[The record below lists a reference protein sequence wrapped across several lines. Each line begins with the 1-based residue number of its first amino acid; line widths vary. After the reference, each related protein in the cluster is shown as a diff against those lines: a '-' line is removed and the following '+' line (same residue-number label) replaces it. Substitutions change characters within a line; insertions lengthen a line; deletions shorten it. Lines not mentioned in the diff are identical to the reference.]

1 MKEKLSMCAILICFI
16 FMTSVL
22 ADNSG
27 TQIHFTDANGREI
40 TLEKNPERI
49 AFSSYM
55 IAEAIKLIGAWDK
68 VAGRDGYISDPKLYP
83 NLDTIPAISDSDGHS
98 HMDFEKI
105 VEIKPDVLIMPA
117 KNDNTNQDDDQLV
130 INSLEPDIPVVYID
144 VTNPD
149 TFNENL
155 KNLGK
160 ITGKEENAERY
171 LDFYNGIMNQIT
183 EKSSSI
189 PDTEKPNVF
198 VKAAGY
204 TPDQLC
210 TKGNKEVIWNQI
222 CDISGGKSISSDLNQ
237 GWTDVDP
244 EWLVNKD
251 IDAIVAEC
259 WDQLYPGTFGYT
271 ATEPSQKKTSADKII
286 ADIANL
292 EELSQ
297 SDAVKNNRIY
307 LMHDPLM
314 NTPRFIIGTAYLAK
328 WFHPELFQDLNPE
341 KIHEQYLDFL
351 DADYDL
357 DVVGYAG
364 YP

>member
-1 MKEKLSMCAILICFI
+1 MFYPDFFI
-16 FMTSVL
+16 VITSVL

-27 TQIHFTDANGREI
+27 TEIHFTDAIGREI
-40 TLEKNPERI
+40 SLDKPAERI
-49 AFSSYM
+49 AFTSYM
-55 IAEAIKLIGAWDK
+55 NAEAIKLIGAWDK
-68 VAGRDGYISDPKLYP
+68 VVGRDGYISDPKLYP
-83 NLDTIPAISDSDGHS
+83 NLDTIPAISDADGHS
-98 HMDFEKI
+98 QMDYEKI
-105 VEIKPDVLIMPA
+105 IEIKPDLLIMPA
-117 KNDNTNQDDDQLV
+117 RNGNSIQDDDDKV
-130 INSLEPDIPVVYID
+130 ISTLEPDIPVVYLD
-144 VTNPD
+144 VTNPE
-149 TFNENL
+149 TFNENI
-155 KNLGK
+155 KHLGQ
-160 ITGKEENAERY
+160 ITGNEEGAEKY
-171 LDFYNGIMNQIT
+171 LSFYNGIIDDILKRT
-183 EKSSSI
+183 SSLS
-189 PDTEKPNVF
+189 DNEKPDVF
-198 VKAAGY
+198 IKAAGY

-210 TKGNKEVIWNQI
+210 TKGKGNIIWNQL
-222 CDISGGKSISSDLNQ
+222 CKISGINSISSDLEPQ
-237 GWTDVDP
+237 WTDVDP
-244 EWLVNKD
+244 EWLINKD

-328 WFHPELFQDLNPE
+328 WFHPELFQDLDPE
-341 KIHEQYLDFL
+341 KIHEEYLDFL

-357 DVVGYAG
+357 DAVGYAG